1 MKLSSELT
9 FENLYDNG
17 AGFTS
22 ECIGQKFSKV
32 SYIGICIL
40 QIE

>member
-22 ECIGQKFSKV
+22 ECQKFSNV